1 MAKEESG
8 LLLNEK
14 DHVCDPYFVEM
25 FRKHGTDP
33 VAFLKR
39 VHKISN

>member
-8 LLLNEK
+8 LTRTEK
-14 DHVCDPYFVEM
+14 EHVCDRYFVEM

-33 VAFLKR
+33 MNFLKR
-39 VHKISN
+39 LHKFSN

>member
-8 LLLNEK
+8 LIRDEK
-14 DHVCDPYFVEM
+14 SHVCDPYFVEM

-33 VAFLKR
+33 VALLKLL
-39 VHKISN
+39 HKVSN